1 MSSPLYW
8 ALLEEGHPWV
18 LMPLLSIGSA
28 YSLQN
33 CITQV
38 QVLSEAPIW
47 SHRLMERLLG
57 YGPNNVSSNL
67 AAITSIALWCKG
79 STEVFDIYGVSSNL
93 TRATKTSRI
102 SIMVVH
108 RYRKPQSEGSNP
120 LFGSKYALF
129 NTQRYRSGHNGEVLK
144 TYVANCPGGSSPS
157 RCAIHTEIW

>member
-1 MSSPLYW
+1 
-8 ALLEEGHPWV
+8 
-18 LMPLLSIGSA
+18 MPLSSIGSA
-28 YSLQN
+28 CSLQN

-47 SHRLMERLLG
+47 SHRLTERLLG
-57 YGPNNVSSNL
+57 YEPNNVSSNL

-79 STEVFDIYGVSSNL
+79 STEIFDIYGVSSNL

-108 RYRKPQSEGSNP
+108 RYRKPQSEGSSP